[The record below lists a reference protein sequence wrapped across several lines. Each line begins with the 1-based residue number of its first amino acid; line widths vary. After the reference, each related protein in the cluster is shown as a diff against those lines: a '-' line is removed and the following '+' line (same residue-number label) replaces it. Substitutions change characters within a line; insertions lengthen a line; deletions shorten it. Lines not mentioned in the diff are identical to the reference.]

1 MENKILIDWLTVTSK
16 TLDVDDF
23 KSLLGLT
30 SAPWLSTKGYYG
42 YRSREYYESISIH
55 YDGTKDMGVCLEMS
69 GQGCRAFETLGAGD
83 FEIFFKK
90 ILEEEDLRVTR
101 LDIAFDDHTGLLD
114 INDIVSDTED
124 LKCVV
129 TAFRSWC
136 TTCSNKGKSVD
147 IGSKSSSVLI
157 RIYDKAAERGFK
169 DSDMHWVRVE
179 MQLRDDRAFEFLRL
193 PMTIGERYFNVL
205 CNYLCYVTPGADK
218 NKSRWKLRPYWENFL
233 QDAYAVSIYSKPG
246 MEYNLGNVD
255 NFVFRNAANAID
267 CAIKCYG
274 LTKFLDKIAK
284 REVRQNPK
292 YTNIINNHTHV
303 ISDGLEEVIES
314 SLLEGTITEDDSIYI
329 RASQNN
335 EFKRNSYNKKDS
347 KQ

>member
-23 KSLLGLT
+23 KKLLGMD
-30 SAPWLSTKGYYG
+30 SCPWMTTKGYYG
-42 YRSREYYESISIH
+42 YRHREYYECISIH

-69 GQGCRAFETLGAGD
+69 GQGCRAFESVGAGD
-83 FEIFFKK
+83 FEIFFSK

-101 LDIAFDDHTGLLD
+101 LDIAFDDHTGILD
-114 INDIVSDTED
+114 INQIVSDTED

-129 TAFRSWC
+129 TPFRSWC

-147 IGSKSSSVLI
+147 IGSKTSSVLI

-179 MQLRDDRAFEFLRL
+179 MQLRDSRAFEFLKIPL
-193 PMTIGERYFNVL
+193 TIGESFLNVL
-205 CNYLCYVTPGADK
+205 CNYLCYVTPGKDT
-218 NKSRWKLRPYWENFL
+218 NKSRWELRDYWANLLEN
-233 QDAYAVSIYSKPG
+233 AYAISIYSKPG
-246 MEYNLGNVD
+246 MEYNLSNVD

-267 CAIKCYG
+267 CAIQCYG
-274 LTKFLDKIAK
+274 LTRFLEKIAK

-292 YTNIINNHTHV
+292 YTSIIEKNKHF
-303 ISDGLEEVIES
+303 SDDFENLIES
-314 SLLEGTITEDDSIYI
+314 SIKEGVISEDNSIYMSACI
-329 RASQNN
+329 EN
-335 EFKRNSYNKKDS
+335 EFRPNFKTTKEDI
-347 KQ
+347 